1 MKEEIRKVAENSRIK
16 LDEEEVEGLK
26 KDFNEILEMFETL
39 DEIDTSDTEPSF
51 HPVEVKSET
60 RKDGVEEST
69 DKPFE
74 NTENVED
81 GFFKGPS
88 A

>member
-16 LDEEEVEGLK
+16 LDEEDVEGLE
-26 KDFNEILEMFETL
+26 KDFNEILEMFEKL
-39 DEIDTSDTEPSF
+39 DEIDTSDTEASF

-60 RKDGVEEST
+60 RKDKVEDSI
-69 DKPFE
+69 DNPFE